1 MEMNELLQN
10 NTFEIVNGI
19 WFSFDHFVR
28 ENYVTNGI
36 YKIIGK
42 QSNEKTR
49 KREREREKKASLFKK
64 KILQVI
70 YFYLISNPF
79 CMLEMENLLA

>member
-49 KREREREKKASLFKK
+49 KREREKEKKAGGTCGGHRESGTLQG
-64 KILQVI
+64 KIRTLDTCAI
-70 YFYLISNPF
+70 G
-79 CMLEMENLLA
+79 CR